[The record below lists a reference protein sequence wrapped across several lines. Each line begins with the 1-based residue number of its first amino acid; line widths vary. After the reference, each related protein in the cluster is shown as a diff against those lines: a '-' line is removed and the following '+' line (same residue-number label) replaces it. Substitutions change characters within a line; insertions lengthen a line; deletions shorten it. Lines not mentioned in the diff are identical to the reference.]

1 MLRKRKG
8 GISLSLG
15 ERIYRFRTQR
25 NLSQEALAEVLN
37 VSRQSVSK
45 WENNSAVPDLQKI
58 VLLADIFEVSIDE
71 LVKGTE
77 EQHAGREE
85 KTPAGG
91 AGRLGAKVA
100 GTILLCMAFLVVM
113 LFLLMNAGFAGLL
126 YALPFLACGVIC
138 FACKRNTGL
147 WCAWVAVFLVD
158 LYLRFAAGSSWSA
171 IRYTLQWSA
180 GGNYIRFFMAWVQF
194 AALLIL
200 IAVTVLRFGK
210 RPFAEGEH
218 AKRKLVIS
226 WAVFAVLCLVILL
239 LSYLRAAAVEK
250 GLLGAANGYLWVYS
264 HLDWGRTAALAAALT
279 ATLRCIKAHKQHQ
292 PEK

>member
-1 MLRKRKG
+1 M
-8 GISLSLG
+8 SMG

-25 NLSQEALAEVLN
+25 NLSQEALAEMLN

-77 EQHAGREE
+77 EQRGGREE

-91 AGRLGAKVA
+91 TGRLGAKIA

-113 LFLLMNAGFAGLL
+113 LFLLMNAGVAGLL
-126 YALPFLACGVIC
+126 YALPFLACGAIC

-147 WCAWVAVFLVD
+147 WCAWAVVFLVD
-158 LYLRFAAGSSWSA
+158 LYLRFAAGSSWGMV
-171 IRYTLQWSA
+171 RYTLQWRA
-180 GGNYIRFFMAWVQF
+180 NFLH
-194 AALLIL
+194 LLIAWMQLLALFAL
-200 IAVTVLRFGK
+200 ILATMLRFGK
-210 RPFAEGEH
+210 RPLKERKHG
-218 AKRKLVIS
+218 KRALIIP
-226 WAVFAVLCLVILL
+226 WAVFAVLCLVILV
-239 LSYLRAAAVEK
+239 LSWLCAAAVEK
-250 GLLGAANGYLWVYS
+250 GPLGAAKGYLWVDA
-264 HLDWGRTAALAAALT
+264 HLGWGCAAALAAALT
-279 ATLRCIKAHKQHQ
+279 ATLRCIKARKQHQ